1 MSTVKGEENTLPS
14 TTTAG
19 QSAPGSSSAG
29 NKRLD
34 TFIDCEIKI
43 KTVDDEEISG
53 KLFTVDT
60 TTGCLALNCQNSASN
75 SSSNAFRIIKIS
87 HIKELISAHPKKQ
100 DDAKTDSIET
110 AFSQANCAPRKV
122 YIDQIKQREAEAI
135 KLASQQAARTG
146 VGVTKEAQAIFDALS
161 KTLPC
166 RWAKDTIVVMDE
178 IIITPPYNEE
188 NCKANASSAA
198 PLARVKKVLEG
209 EKRRLQSLKE
219 IASPIAKQTL
229 DD

>member
-1 MSTVKGEENTLPS
+1 MSTVKGEENTSPS
-14 TTTAG
+14 ATTAG
-19 QSAPGSSSAG
+19 QSSSGSSNAG
-29 NKRLD
+29 SKRLD
-34 TFIDCEIKI
+34 TLIDCAIRI
-43 KTVDDEEISG
+43 KTVDDEEITG
-53 KLFTVDT
+53 KLFTVDP
-60 TTGCLALNCQNSASN
+60 TTGCNSASN
-75 SSSNAFRIIKIS
+75 STSNTFRIIKIS
-87 HIKELISAHPKKQ
+87 HIKELISAQPKKQ

-110 AFSQANCAPRKV
+110 AFSQANSAPRKV

-209 EKRRLQSLKE
+209 EKRRLQSLK
-219 IASPIAKQTL
+219 
-229 DD
+229 

>member
-1 MSTVKGEENTLPS
+1 MSTVKGEENTSPS
-14 TTTAG
+14 ATTAG
-19 QSAPGSSSAG
+19 QSASGSSNAG

-34 TFIDCEIKI
+34 TLIDCEIKI
-43 KTVDDEEISG
+43 KTVDEEEITG
-53 KLFTVDT
+53 KLFT
-60 TTGCLALNCQNSASN
+60 NSASN

-87 HIKELISAHPKKQ
+87 HIKELISAQPKKQ
-100 DDAKTDSIET
+100 DDAKTESIEA
-110 AFSQANCAPRKV
+110 AFSQANSAPRKV

-198 PLARVKKVLEG
+198 PLARVKKVVSNHT
-209 EKRRLQSLKE
+209 SLCHRK
-219 IASPIAKQTL
+219 
-229 DD
+229 D

>member
-60 TTGCLALNCQNSASN
+60 TTGCLALNIL
-75 SSSNAFRIIKIS
+75 F
-87 HIKELISAHPKKQ
+87 
-100 DDAKTDSIET
+100 
-110 AFSQANCAPRKV
+110 
-122 YIDQIKQREAEAI
+122 
-135 KLASQQAARTG
+135 
-146 VGVTKEAQAIFDALS
+146 
-161 KTLPC
+161 
-166 RWAKDTIVVMDE
+166 
-178 IIITPPYNEE
+178 
-188 NCKANASSAA
+188 
-198 PLARVKKVLEG
+198 
-209 EKRRLQSLKE
+209 KRYKRY
-219 IASPIAKQTL
+219 
-229 DD
+229 